1 MNRYGVKGQPC
12 FTDLDS
18 LKSSLISPLTLIKE
32 EASWYKAK
40 TYVIHLGLKPNLDR
54 VGKKKPHSILSK
66 SFFEI
71 EEEQD

>member
-1 MNRYGVKGQPC
+1 
-12 FTDLDS
+12 
-18 LKSSLISPLTLIKE
+18 LIKE